1 MSRNGS
7 GRNRNLLISGAI
19 VGFSYGLLIR
29 FGAQLHLPEW
39 TSVMSLAFLVFL
51 PFAMGFLTIF
61 VVERQR
67 PQPFTIWVLLPW
79 LPVLGASLATIL
91 ALGRV
96 HLRDHVCADRVV
108 LRESWRRLGR
118 VGDTNSKIPDHQESC
133 LAVVVLMPLLT
144 TSWLRNLLGRRDLRT
159 VENVIV
165 IQAPA
170 ASVWKNIERVPRIEH
185 EELKSSWS
193 HDIGFPSPVEATL
206 SFEGSGS
213 VRHATFEHGVLFI
226 ENVDVWEPERRLAL
240 SIHAQTDQIP
250 STTLD
255 EQVRVGGPFF
265 DVLRGEYRLETL
277 PGGAICLHLSSQHRL
292 STDFNWYAHLW
303 TDAVMAD
310 LQETILHVIQKRCE
324 AESSRK

>member
-1 MSRNGS
+1 MSTNGS

-91 ALGRV
+91 ALWEGFICV
-96 HLRDHVCADRVV
+96 IMFAPIGLCCASLGGV
-108 LRESWRRLGR
+108 LAGLVIR
-118 VGDTNSKIPDHQESC
+118 IPRSLITKNAC

-170 ASVWKNIERVPRIEH
+170 ATVWKNIERVPRIEH

-213 VRHATFEHGVLFI
+213 VRHATFQHGVLFI
-226 ENVDVWEPERRLAL
+226 ENVDV
-240 SIHAQTDQIP
+240 
-250 STTLD
+250 
-255 EQVRVGGPFF
+255 
-265 DVLRGEYRLETL
+265 
-277 PGGAICLHLSSQHRL
+277 
-292 STDFNWYAHLW
+292 
-303 TDAVMAD
+303 
-310 LQETILHVIQKRCE
+310 
-324 AESSRK
+324 